1 MILLDTNVLSEL
13 MRPIPEPCVVEWID
27 SFQEWDVWISAIT
40 VAEIRL
46 GIELLDDGNRKS
58 EFVGLAEQMFHEEFQ
73 DRCLPFDYQAAVEY
87 AMIVSGRNRIGRPIS
102 VEDAQIAS
110 IAKTADLTLATRN
123 TKDFINISELV
134 LINPWEEGPRRPL

>member
-13 MRPIPEPCVVEWID
+13 MRPIPELCVVEWID

-46 GIELLDDGNRKS
+46 GIALLDDGIRKS
-58 EFVGLAEQMFHEEFQ
+58 ELVDLAEQMFHEEFQ

-123 TKDFINISELV
+123 TKDFINISGLV